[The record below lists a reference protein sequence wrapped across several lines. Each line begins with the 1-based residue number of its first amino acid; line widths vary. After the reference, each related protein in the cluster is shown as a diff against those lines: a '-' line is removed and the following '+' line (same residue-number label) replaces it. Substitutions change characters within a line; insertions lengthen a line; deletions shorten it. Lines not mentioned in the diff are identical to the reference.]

1 MLITLMVAV
10 PLMNASSG
18 SCCKNVK
25 WNLSRDGVLVIS
37 GKGDMKN
44 FGGSLPYRP
53 DFVKRAL
60 IEEGVTSIGKNTV
73 KGCRNLAEVSI

>member
-1 MLITLMVAV
+1 MRKFLLMLITLMVAV

-18 SCCKNVK
+18 SCGKNVK

-44 FGGSLPYRP
+44 FGECSGLNAPGIRSLLMW
-53 DFVKRAL
+53 FMV
-60 IEEGVTSIGKNTV
+60 
-73 KGCRNLAEVSI
+73 